1 MKFEITD
8 SVKGDWSRLS
18 EGERRLFRGVLP
30 TFNASC
36 DRIAVD
42 PTVRFPAS
50 LRVKD
55 VENATGI
62 LEMTWSFSG
71 PDGRAT
77 FRPAPQPSGRPAT
90 RAAPTVQPCATERR
104 LSARSWADSPAIGG
118 RHSIS
123 VRNSYSRNRRTTV
136 SRS

>member
-8 SVKGDWSRLS
+8 SFKGDWSRLS
-18 EGERRLFRGVLP
+18 EGERRLFREILP

-36 DRIAVD
+36 DRIATD
-42 PTVRFPAS
+42 QTVRFPAS

-55 VENATGI
+55 VENAPGV

-77 FRPAPQPSGRPAT
+77 FEWVAIDGKLGLRW
-90 RAAPTVQPCATERR
+90 RR
-104 LSARSWADSPAIGG
+104 IGG
-118 RHSIS
+118 HAIFKRA
-123 VRNSYSRNRRTTV
+123 
-136 SRS
+136 